1 MNREE
6 INMIFDWLEE
16 NVNKQNWYYFKL
28 TDGNQITAYWKESDK
43 TFAQFYVKSIL
54 KCVESEVTDDNYN

>member
-43 TFAQFYVKSIL
+43 IFAQFYTNRIL
-54 KCVESEVTDDNYN
+54 ELIEGEVNND